1 MLEKIKNNVVLLFW
15 IFFSFSVLF
24 FLTKSLYQQKKVDE
38 YLVWFKDKNQK
49 IIEKNISQENDL
61 KFFESKFYK
70 EIYAKENL
78 NLLNKWEKVIIIEKD
93 FLENNFFLKNFL
105 TEQKFSDEN
114 LTNFQK
120 WENFFNLN

>member
-49 IIEKNISQENDL
+49 IVEKNISQENDL

-120 WENFFNLN
+120 WEKFFNLN